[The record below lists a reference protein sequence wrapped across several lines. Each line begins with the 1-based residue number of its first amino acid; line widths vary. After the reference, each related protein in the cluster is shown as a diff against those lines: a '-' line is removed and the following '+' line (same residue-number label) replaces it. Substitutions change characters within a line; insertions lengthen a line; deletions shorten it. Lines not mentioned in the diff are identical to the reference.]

1 MIRRFIIVTF
11 ALATLCSSGFSE
23 VVKGTVI
30 SVEPKNGFTEV
41 IVRLKDSNRQVVTIL
56 KSYDGKPLTPK
67 PGAEIQI
74 MRLEQPKPDSKK

>member
-11 ALATLCSSGFSE
+11 ALATLCSPGFAE
-23 VVKGTVI
+23 VVKGTVV

-41 IVRLKDSNRQVVTIL
+41 IVRLKDSNRQVVAII
-56 KSYDGKPLTPK
+56 KSHDGKPFMTK
-67 PGAEIQI
+67 PGAEIQM

>member
-1 MIRRFIIVTF
+1 MIRRFIIVIF
-11 ALATLCSSGFSE
+11 ALATLCSSGLAE
-23 VVKGTVI
+23 VVRGTVV

-41 IVRLKDSNRQVVTIL
+41 IVRLKDSNRQVVAIL

-67 PGAEIQI
+67 PGAEIQM